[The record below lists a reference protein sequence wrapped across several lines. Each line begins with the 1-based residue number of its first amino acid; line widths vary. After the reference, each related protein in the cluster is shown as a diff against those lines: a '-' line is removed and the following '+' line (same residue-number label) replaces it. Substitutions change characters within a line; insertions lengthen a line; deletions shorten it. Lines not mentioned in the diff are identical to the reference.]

1 MTKEEL
7 KNYITQLKLE
17 SELEGLL
24 FELVDSAKDVTAEL
38 LNGIADILDLQ
49 ADFYEKTADILEEEA
64 RAYDRLNAQI
74 DNIGDGISND
84 RVQAISE
91 AQEQLLQ
98 DIAEKI
104 ENIKANQSPMEP
116 PATADA
122 PNIDTAQPTG
132 ASTQPAP

>member
-7 KNYITQLKLE
+7 KEIIKQLKLE
-17 SELEGLL
+17 SDLEGIVL
-24 FELVDSAKDVTAEL
+24 ELIDNAKEVTAEL

-49 ADFYEKTADILEEEA
+49 AEFYEKAADILEEEA
-64 RAYDRLNAQI
+64 RAYDKLNVQI
-74 DNIGDGISND
+74 DNIEDDISND

-104 ENIKANQSPMEP
+104 ENIRANQSPMEP
-116 PATADA
+116 PSAADA
-122 PNIDTAQPTG
+122 PSTDTAQPT
-132 ASTQPAP
+132 ATTA

>member
-7 KNYITQLKLE
+7 KEIIKQLKLDE
-17 SELEGLL
+17 DLEGFL
-24 FELVDSAKDVTAEL
+24 FELTDKTKEVNAAL

-49 ADFYEKTADILEEEA
+49 AEFYEKAADILEEEA
-64 RAYDRLNAQI
+64 RAYDRLNVQI
-74 DNIGDGISND
+74 DNIEDGISND

-91 AQEQLLQ
+91 AREQLLE

-116 PATADA
+116 PAAADA
-122 PNIDTAQPTG
+122 ASTDTTQPT
-132 ASTQPAP
+132 ATTA

>member
-7 KNYITQLKLE
+7 KEIIKQLKLE
-17 SELEGLL
+17 SDLEGIVL
-24 FELVDSAKDVTAEL
+24 ELIDNAKEVTAEL

-49 ADFYEKTADILEEEA
+49 AEFYEKAADILEEEA
-64 RAYDRLNAQI
+64 RAYDKLNVQI
-74 DNIGDGISND
+74 DNIEDDISND

-104 ENIKANQSPMEP
+104 ENIRANQSPMEP

-122 PNIDTAQPTG
+122 ASTDT
-132 ASTQPAP
+132 TQPAGATA